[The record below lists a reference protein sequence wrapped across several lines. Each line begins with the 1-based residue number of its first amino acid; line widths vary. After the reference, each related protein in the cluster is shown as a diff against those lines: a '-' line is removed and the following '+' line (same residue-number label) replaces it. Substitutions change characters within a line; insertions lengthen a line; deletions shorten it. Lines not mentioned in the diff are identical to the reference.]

1 MGIGNAF
8 RINTGKEKYRWYLGF
23 SKSILGF
30 GAFLDAKPLYV
41 SREKSFY
48 IELRVICIYGWIEF
62 YKRTRK

>member
-30 GAFLDAKPLYV
+30 GAFLDTKPLYAY
-41 SREKSFY
+41 REKSFS
-48 IELRVICIYGWIEF
+48 IELRFICVYGWIEF
-62 YKRTRK
+62 YKGTIK